1 VVDYPMSSLLMMRVT
16 CFSTAVSVITNDS
29 AMPRLDLPLPG
40 VRLIELLGV
49 GPTLESAV
57 VPVRTWSP

>member
-1 VVDYPMSSLLMMRVT
+1 MMRVT